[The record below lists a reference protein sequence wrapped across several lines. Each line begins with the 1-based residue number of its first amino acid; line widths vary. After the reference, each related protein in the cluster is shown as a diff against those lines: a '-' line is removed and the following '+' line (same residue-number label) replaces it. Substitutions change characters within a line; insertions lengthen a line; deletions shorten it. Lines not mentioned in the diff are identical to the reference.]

1 MSKESQRYGS
11 DRSFDP
17 ETRRYSRRYEARESS
32 PVPELVSK
40 YGDFE
45 NDTEGFMARMKERH
59 VISQSMYSDLPAE
72 QVDAMFAAF
81 DRMPPNLQK
90 QMGGSIPFRVVPE
103 QDSPAR
109 FYGTGATLTYA
120 GKSGGV
126 GDFLSFSTKAGVVP
140 SSPGKTVR
148 GDAVQVF
155 SGKAGGD
162 AICRLVTKDT
172 PHDTPQDTP
181 VKFVELAPEKAGI
194 HPALGKLRE
203 TENVVAQLLEENDRL
218 NSENDRLDSENEVLK
233 KKAEKA
239 AAGVR
244 MLVARI
250 GRAAREVKSA
260 IGNDSPADTIVS
272 VMDLLVKEAAVD
284 LGEDSDGVSG

>member
-59 VISQSMYSDLPAE
+59 VISQTMYSDLPAE

-103 QDSPAR
+103 PVSSAN
-109 FYGTGATLTYA
+109 FYGAGATLISPAKT
-120 GKSGGV
+120 GG
-126 GDFLSFSTKAGVVP
+126 VP
-140 SSPGKTVR
+140 SSPAKTGGV
-148 GDAVQVF
+148 DPVLVF
-155 SGKAGGD
+155 PGKAGGD

-172 PHDTPQDTP
+172 PQDIPQDTP
-181 VKFVELAPEKAGI
+181 VKFVELAPEKPDGHLVFQKI
-194 HPALGKLRE
+194 RE
-203 TENVVAQLLEENDRL
+203 TEDVVTQLLTENDRL
-218 NSENDRLDSENEVLK
+218 NSENDRLDSENKALK
-233 KKAEKA
+233 KKVETT
-239 AAGVR
+239 AAGMR

-250 GRAAREVKSA
+250 GRASRDMKNALEGS
-260 IGNDSPADTIVS
+260 SPAATIVS
-272 VMDLLVKEAAVD
+272 MIDLLVKDAGTACAE
-284 LGEDSDGVSG
+284 ESDGEEVSG

>member
-59 VISQSMYSDLPAE
+59 VISQTMYSDLPAE

-103 QDSPAR
+103 PVSSAN
-109 FYGTGATLTYA
+109 FYGAGATLISPAKT
-120 GKSGGV
+120 GG
-126 GDFLSFSTKAGVVP
+126 VP
-140 SSPGKTVR
+140 SSPAKTGGV
-148 GDAVQVF
+148 DPVLVF
-155 SGKAGGD
+155 PGKAGGD

-172 PHDTPQDTP
+172 PQDTPQDTP
-181 VKFVELAPEKAGI
+181 VKFVELAPEKPDGHLVFQKI
-194 HPALGKLRE
+194 RE
-203 TENVVAQLLEENDRL
+203 TEDVVTQLLTENDRL
-218 NSENDRLDSENEVLK
+218 NSENDRLDSENKALK
-233 KKAEKA
+233 KKVETT
-239 AAGVR
+239 AAGMR

-250 GRAAREVKSA
+250 GRASRDMKNALEGS
-260 IGNDSPADTIVS
+260 SPAATIVS
-272 VMDLLVKEAAVD
+272 MIDLLVKDAGTACAE
-284 LGEDSDGVSG
+284 ESDGEEVSG

>member
-1 MSKESQRYGS
+1 
-11 DRSFDP
+11 
-17 ETRRYSRRYEARESS
+17 
-32 PVPELVSK
+32 
-40 YGDFE
+40 
-45 NDTEGFMARMKERH
+45 MARMEERRA
-59 VISQSMYSDLPAE
+59 ISQTMYSDLPAE

-172 PHDTPQDTP
+172 PQDTP
-181 VKFVELAPEKAGI
+181 VKFVELAPEKPDGHLVFQKI
-194 HPALGKLRE
+194 RE
-203 TENVVAQLLEENDRL
+203 TEDVVAQLLKENDRL